1 MNRQTI
7 VYCVLSFTPQLAILC
22 RKTDTGCWM
31 SYQKREGL
39 SIEAHIER
47 MEKNRTFKTDFELQM
62 AALALN
68 ITIYVYS
75 PNHTTSRTP
84 PKRPNQ
90 SVFDSL
96 HPKYPDPRSLN
107 VPYATSRCP
116 FRSYLWCT

>member
-1 MNRQTI
+1 
-7 VYCVLSFTPQLAILC
+7 
-22 RKTDTGCWM
+22 M

-75 PNHTTSRTP
+75 PNHTTAVLRRNGPTNPSSTAFTLNIP
-84 PKRPNQ
+84 I
-90 SVFDSL
+90 S
-96 HPKYPDPRSLN
+96 RSLN